1 MELSEESAVNQE
13 KKERESERMV
23 EKKNSC
29 LLTTSPFFLGFSLS
43 FSALFSLCVHC
54 KASFVNENV
63 CVCACAL
70 KGGGWTVLMGRLGV
84 GLNKR

>member
-23 EKKNSC
+23 GEKKKLC

-43 FSALFSLCVHC
+43 FSPLFFLCVHC
-54 KASFVNENV
+54 KASLVNEYV
-63 CVCACAL
+63 CVC
-70 KGGGWTVLMGRLGV
+70 T
-84 GLNKR
+84 